1 MNLQIRDSSRTLA
14 VFAALVAIAVYVN
27 SLANGFALDDVFII
41 ELNNR
46 AHNPLDFDRVWL
58 TPYWPFYGQELGLY
72 RPTIIFLYALQWVAG
87 GGEPWVF
94 HLTSILLHALVTA
107 LVFLLLSRLTEI
119 VPALVGALLF
129 AVHPV
134 HTEAVANVVGQ
145 AELVGAAAVLAA
157 CLLHAG
163 RREGA
168 GVSWLRRLALI
179 ALYLL
184 ALSTKES
191 TVVLPALLVLLDFV
205 QRRVRLSI
213 RGLAAYADAMLMPI
227 LLLAAALG
235 VYLLIRLDVMSGSV
249 IGVDAAPAMPYIR
262 EEYRIL
268 NALRAFPEFLRLLF
282 FPLDLSSDYTP
293 AVILPVD
300 DLRPMVILGA
310 ALLIAVAVLAALTPW
325 LPRLGFPAAWFL
337 ITMLTVLNLF
347 FPIGVIVAER
357 TLYLPSVAF
366 SALVAFAWS
375 AAAPVASI
383 NARRLAPAAAVLVI
397 VLMGARTW
405 IRNPDWK
412 DTPTVWEAVYR
423 DHPES
428 YRAQWVR
435 AALLTEFGQPD
446 LAEQHYRLAYRI
458 YSRDSQFN
466 AQFANFM
473 MSRGNYAEAI
483 PMLEESHRMH
493 PFIPATGSILAFG
506 YVATGRFREALDM
519 LRKMEVLEHSNLSS
533 IMALRAYAYRGMGQ
547 LDRAAG
553 AMRVAVRH
561 SPETSWR
568 ARAFLGR
575 ALARAGHV
583 DPAAEAFA
591 AARVLAPDSAAR
603 ATIDAAVEAMD
614 GGCYVPEPV
623 EDPPAGFA
631 GRPRP
636 ACDPL
641 GEWFDFAPAQNAT
654 PLQNATDTQLP
665 GASSGAAETRE

>member
-1 MNLQIRDSSRTLA
+1 MRLDIRDSRRTLA
-14 VFAALVAIAVYVN
+14 IFAALVAIAVYIN

-46 AHNPLDFDRVWL
+46 AHDPLDFDRIWL

-94 HLTSILLHALVTA
+94 HLTSITLHALVTV
-107 LVFLLLSRLTEI
+107 LVFLLLARLAEP
-119 VPALVGALLF
+119 VPALVGALIF

-145 AELVGAAAVLAA
+145 AEIVGAAAVLGA
-157 CLLHAG
+157 CLLHVT
-163 RREGA
+163 RRPGA
-168 GVSWLRRLALI
+168 GVSWPRILGLI
-179 ALYLL
+179 VLYLT

-191 TVVLPALLVLLDFV
+191 TVVLPALLVVLDFV
-205 QRRVRLSI
+205 QRRVTPSFRE
-213 RGLAAYADAMLMPI
+213 LARYAHAMLMPMF
-227 LLLAAALG
+227 LLAAALA
-235 VYLLIRLDVMSGSV
+235 VYLLVRLDVMSGTV

-300 DLRPMVILGA
+300 DVRPMVILGA
-310 ALLIAVAVLAALTPW
+310 ALLAAVTALALLTPW

-375 AAAPVASI
+375 AAAPHASVG
-383 NARRLAPAAAVLVI
+383 ARRLAPVAAVLVI
-397 VLMGARTW
+397 VAMGARTW

-435 AALLTEFGQPD
+435 AALMAEFGQPD
-446 LAEQHYRLAYRI
+446 LAAQHYRLAYRI

-466 AQFANFM
+466 AQYANFL
-473 MSRGNYAEAI
+473 MSHGNYAEAI
-483 PMLEESHRMH
+483 PILEEAHRMH

-506 YVATGRFREALDM
+506 YVAVGRYEDALDI
-519 LRKMEVLEHSNLSS
+519 LRKMEVLEHSNLSTT
-533 IMALRAYAYRGMGQ
+533 MALRAYAYRGMGE
-547 LDRAAG
+547 LDRAVG

-561 SPETSWR
+561 SGESSWR
-568 ARAFLGR
+568 ARSFLGR
-575 ALARAGHV
+575 ALARAGHT
-583 DPAAEAFA
+583 DAAAATFAEA
-591 AARVLAPDSAAR
+591 RRLAPDSTAR
-603 ATIDAAVEAMD
+603 ATIDAALEAMAQ
-614 GGCYVPEPV
+614 GCYVPEPV
-623 EDPPAGFA
+623 ASPPAGFA

-654 PLQNATDTQLP
+654 ALQNA
-665 GASSGAAETRE
+665 SSGGSRQDAGGAAKGPE